1 MSGPSQWDA
10 LKAALP
16 GDEAGSNDGEDG
28 ELSGELNLFI
38 WSEYMPDK
46 ILKQFEEETGI
57 KVNYNV
63 YWSNEEM
70 LARISAGATGYD
82 LSVASDYMAEIM
94 RKQNLLEKVEKENI
108 TNLDNLDTELLN
120 PDYDPGNE
128 YSIPYMWGNVVIAIN
143 EDKVDKEIT
152 SFEDLSNSEF
162 KNSLVVL
169 DDQRILIGIGN
180 KLQGESI
187 IQLIP
192 KSFKNR
198 KTC

>member
-1 MSGPSQWDA
+1 M
-10 LKAALP
+10 
-16 GDEAGSNDGEDG
+16 AGSNDGEDG